1 MFPELQIVEGP
12 IAFRLMNDGD
22 NVELVIRA
30 ITEDDSGS
38 SNLPFSVTCM
48 ATAEI
53 KLPKTVAPLV
63 EAIWQNLLPQG
74 FDMNKLPHSIREVY
88 EERGRLEG
96 YELPLS
102 HLPKSLQAYGTIYSS
117 IAKVLEIGC
126 QWEAY

>member
-1 MFPELQIVEGP
+1 
-12 IAFRLMNDGD
+12 
-22 NVELVIRA
+22 
-30 ITEDDSGS
+30 
-38 SNLPFSVTCM
+38 M

-53 KLPKTVAPLV
+53 KPAKTVALLV
-63 EAIWQNLLPQG
+63 EAIWQKSLQQG
-74 FDMNKLPHSIREVY
+74 FDMNKLPHSICEVY

-102 HLPKSLQAYGTIYSS
+102 HLPKSLQDLVYKPYGTIYSS